1 MRNCI
6 IKGHDCSILLES
18 INAYIAKADDNLS
31 EELANAG
38 YVDAKDSVN
47 NASGLEDDLSN
58 ILTDQTARI
67 AEALEGVTTLASA
80 EKILD
85 AFFDDDSAKDEIRKL
100 FSNFYM
106 EHVLG
111 CADSYIRESS
121 GDLVVTQLRKRT
133 SVWINDWSDELSDL
147 MQLNAED
154 DIGRKLKAS
163 IDEGKSV
170 ADFTQELIADGIRN
184 EQYTARRA
192 AVTEMLRCHSVAH
205 DEAMAQD
212 PAVVKKKW
220 VHTGG
225 YKNQPRA
232 NHVAMDGQ
240 IVDKDKPFK
249 LTGADGVTYYP
260 MYPRDP
266 ILPAGE
272 SINCKCLSQA
282 IADEEILG
290 MSLEERQKMQQK
302 IIDEDDGLWEKE
314 LNAKNK
320 AKAGIG
326 ADEAES
332 SKPKFDYKQSVID
345 RKQIASADYQN
356 KFNNLGEKKKVTRS
370 IRAKTKE
377 MLRHR
382 SGTNYE
388 DLAYINTKTGKSVIN
403 KSYNRTA
410 SAKPSKAM
418 TKLLKDADEY
428 TVVGVHNHP
437 NSTTPSINDIRAAE
451 ARKYKY
457 GLVAGHNGTICKY
470 TINGPVNYI
479 NADIYLEKANALL
492 YNGDIDSLKATLE
505 ELSKNG
511 VDLEV
516 F

>member
-1 MRNCI
+1 MCSCI
-6 IKGHDCSILLES
+6 IKGHDCSKLLDS
-18 INAYIAKADDNLS
+18 INAYIAKVDDNLS

-38 YVDAKDSVN
+38 YVDAKDSVS
-47 NASGLEDDLSN
+47 NANGLEDDLSN
-58 ILTDQTARI
+58 ILTDQTSRI
-67 AEALEGVTTLASA
+67 VEVLESTTTLASA

-85 AFFDDDSAKDEIRKL
+85 DFFDDDSSKDEIRKL
-100 FSNFYM
+100 FSNFYT

-111 CADSYIRESS
+111 CADSYIRASS
-121 GDLVVTQLRKRT
+121 GDLAVTQLRKRT
-133 SVWINDWSDELSDL
+133 SAWIDDWSDELSDL

-154 DIGRKLKAS
+154 DIGSKLKAS

-184 EQYTARRA
+184 EQYTARRT

-212 PAVVKKKW
+212 PAVSKKKW
-220 VHTGG
+220 THTGG

-282 IADEEILG
+282 IVDEKILG
-290 MSLEERQKMQQK
+290 ISLEERQKMQQK
-302 IIDEDDGLWEKE
+302 IIEEDDDLWETE
-314 LNAKNK
+314 LNTKNK

-326 ADEAES
+326 TGEAEN
-332 SKPKFDYKQSVID
+332 SKPKYDYKQSVID

-356 KFNNLGEKKKVTRS
+356 KFNNLGENKKVTRS

-403 KSYNRTA
+403 KSFNQAA

-437 NSTTPSINDIRAAE
+437 NSTTPSMNDIKVAE

-457 GLVAGHNGTICKY
+457 GIVAGHNGMICKY

-479 NADIYLEKANALL
+479 NADIYLEKANALF
-492 YNGDIDSLKATLE
+492 YNGDMEGLKVVLE